1 MANKCLVCYE
11 AILDKNFYHK
21 HCSYSLFRSEK
32 APSVDFGAE
41 DIEKLAL
48 TVVNKKLALTGVQRK
63 LSLSQTVS
71 DTGVN
76 RLTIVGFESDYILKP
91 PSMEFLEVPELE
103 DLTMKL
109 GEIYG
114 LETAR
119 HGLIRMKDGKL
130 AYITRRF
137 DRIGKRKIPVED
149 FCQISQKMTEEKYKG
164 SSELIAKGIRAH
176 CTNFGEDL
184 VKLLDL
190 LLFCFVTGNSDMHL
204 KNFSLMSIKG
214 QIKFSPFYDLLTT
227 RLLLTEKED
236 SEDLAL
242 PINGKKSKL
251 KRIDFYEFSKTI
263 GISDTVFERS
273 LQRLKNS
280 EKALHTCVDQSFVS
294 EKKRGEFHG
303 LIDMRM
309 KRLAHKM

>member
-11 AILDKNFYHK
+11 PLSGKNLYHER
-21 HCSYSLFRSEK
+21 CCYSLFHSET
-32 APSVDFGAE
+32 APSVDFGAD

-48 TVVNKKLALTGVQRK
+48 SIVNKKLALTGVQRK
-63 LSLSQTVS
+63 LSLSQNIS
-71 DTGVN
+71 DTGVK

-91 PSMEFLEVPELE
+91 PSLEFPEVPELE

-119 HGLIRMKDGKL
+119 HGLIRMKDGRL

-137 DRIGKRKIPVED
+137 DRVGKRKIPVED
-149 FCQISQKMTEEKYKG
+149 FCQISLKMTDEKYKG
-164 SSELIAKGIRAH
+164 SSELIAKEIRGR

-214 QIKFSPFYDLLTT
+214 QVKFSPFYDLLST

-242 PINGKKSKL
+242 PLNGKKSKL
-251 KRIDFYEFSKTI
+251 KRRDFYEFSKRI
-263 GISDTVFERS
+263 GISDAVFERS
-273 LQRLKNS
+273 LERLQNS
-280 EKALHTCVDQSFVS
+280 VKIFHECIDRSFIS
-294 EKKRGEFHG
+294 EKKKVEFHN
-303 LIDMRM
+303 LINMRM
-309 KRLAHKM
+309 KRIHP